1 MSRARQWLLP
11 TLAALAVAVVAWP
24 AYSLKSRLESI
35 MGPTLSVLAMDGS
48 LWNGAV
54 QLGVSDGGQVY
65 AVPGVLAWH
74 TRLGEGG
81 LQVTLTH
88 PRIAQALHLAVGLNG
103 IRVEDGALQF
113 PASWLMA
120 LGAPYN
126 TIRPEGLIQVRWQG
140 WQAGQALDVRVTWS
154 DAQSALASIRPL
166 GEYVITV
173 TGNPGK
179 QLDVNLNTLRG
190 PLMMEGQ
197 GAVVPG
203 QRFSFTGYA
212 QAQEASREAL
222 TGLLSQMGRLEGQ
235 RYRLGVF

>member
-1 MSRARQWLLP
+1 MTRHRQWLLP
-11 TLAALAVAVVAWP
+11 ALTAVGVAVAAWP
-24 AYSLKSRLESI
+24 AYSLKPMIQSTI
-35 MGPTLSVLAMDGS
+35 GPTLQVLAMRGS
-48 LWNGAV
+48 LWNGEV
-54 QLGVSDGGQVY
+54 QLGVSDGGRVY
-65 AVPGVLAWH
+65 AVPGPLAWQ
-74 TRLGEGG
+74 TGLGRHG
-81 LQVTLTH
+81 LQVALTH
-88 PRIAQALHLAVGLNG
+88 PRIAQTLHLAVGLNG
-103 IRVEDGALQF
+103 IKVEGGALQF
-113 PASWLMA
+113 PAAWLMA

-126 TIRPEGLIQVRWQG
+126 TIRPEGLVQVNWQG
-140 WQAGQALDVRVTWS
+140 WQAGQAVDVRVTWS

-197 GAVVPG
+197 GAVIPG